1 MVRTR
6 SRSYASDEDVKPPGS
21 LPGGPTPIHNR
32 VRELRDTIARL
43 ATPRMPAS
51 RVFAMLGADSPGRRE
66 SWEGL
71 TTPVKPT
78 GVVYEGQGS
87 LQRADE
93 LPSASETVQH
103 TFAATPRISPAAPA
117 TAASTPSTLGVVES
131 VKNFEFPLEAD
142 KTTESVADASFR
154 TADPESAPATP
165 AKPAS
170 PPPTPPPGLNEPK
183 PAVQEA
189 GKPGKRAEKV
199 AEVTPAAAEPTAA
212 PPSKPKLAPV
222 PRRNRSPVS
231 GPFPE
236 PTVKFRAPAS
246 GDASSGTWKTVSE
259 GAVVDTEGWVTS
271 VKRGAPSKTASE
283 VVAVPVI
290 TGPQQFPDWYLH
302 YNSGDNSGA
311 TKGAGSDKEEG
322 PSTRPSSR
330 ASGVSSMPSLV
341 SVTDSSNTGP
351 FRSEPA
357 TRQPTP
363 EPTPVMVD
371 KKPSPT
377 TVSAYVKWLRS
388 FSEAALTKYYDEG
401 MDAAIAYM
409 CSLFPENEVELMR
422 QWLASRATMDM
433 LETKSMLRTDR
444 RERPGTLS
452 PRGTRRARHLS
463 METRRLDCRVALEVA
478 DRRRRKEASREEAIP
493 TTAGQDVGQDMEEAG
508 LDRQGEVR
516 PAGMEMGARHRHRRR
531 QAAMAHPNLPQ
542 GAIPTAMSLTTVWQA
557 R

>member
-93 LPSASETVQH
+93 LPPASETVQH

-117 TAASTPSTLGVVES
+117 GTPSTLGVVES
-131 VKNFEFPLEAD
+131 VKNFEFPLKAD

-165 AKPAS
+165 AKPVS
-170 PPPTPPPGLNEPK
+170 PPPTPPPGPNEPK
-183 PAVQEA
+183 PAAQEV
-189 GKPGKRAEKV
+189 GKPGKRAEKR
-199 AEVTPAAAEPTAA
+199 AEKGADVTPAAAEPVAA
-212 PPSKPKLAPV
+212 PPSKPKSVPV

-259 GAVVDTEGWVTS
+259 GAVIDTEGWVTS

-302 YNSGDNSGA
+302 YNSGDNSF
-311 TKGAGSDKEEG
+311 
-322 PSTRPSSR
+322 
-330 ASGVSSMPSLV
+330 LV
-341 SVTDSSNTGP
+341 SG
-351 FRSEPA
+351 R
-357 TRQPTP
+357 
-363 EPTPVMVD
+363 
-371 KKPSPT
+371 
-377 TVSAYVKWLRS
+377 
-388 FSEAALTKYYDEG
+388 DEG
-401 MDAAIAYM
+401 
-409 CSLFPENEVELMR
+409 
-422 QWLASRATMDM
+422 
-433 LETKSMLRTDR
+433 
-444 RERPGTLS
+444 
-452 PRGTRRARHLS
+452 RG
-463 METRRLDCRVALEVA
+463 
-478 DRRRRKEASREEAIP
+478 K
-493 TTAGQDVGQDMEEAG
+493 
-508 LDRQGEVR
+508 
-516 PAGMEMGARHRHRRR
+516 
-531 QAAMAHPNLPQ
+531 
-542 GAIPTAMSLTTVWQA
+542 
-557 R
+557 